1 MRLVDLLY
9 DGHYAGLSQLNGC
22 ETAAGSPNGCALAI
36 CKCHSARYLAV
47 IAAVRFSPSELASAT
62 VHRDTR

>member
-1 MRLVDLLY
+1 MRLVELLY
-9 DGHYAGLSQLNGC
+9 DQHHAGLSQLNGC
-22 ETAAGSPNGCALAI
+22 ETTAGLAI

-62 VHRDTR
+62 VHCDTR